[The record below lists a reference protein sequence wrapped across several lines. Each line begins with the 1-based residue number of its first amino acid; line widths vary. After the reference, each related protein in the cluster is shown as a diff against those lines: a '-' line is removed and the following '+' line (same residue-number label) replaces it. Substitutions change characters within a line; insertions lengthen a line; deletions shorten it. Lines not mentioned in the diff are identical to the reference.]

1 MGWKIYLIIISNA
14 NNINTTDV
22 PKKIGLDDLK
32 PTKEI
37 TILDAQFAKG
47 ISIGKYGDK
56 IFIVSQDL
64 VFKFYDKTPSAFEK
78 RICDSFP
85 NSEIAVLTLNGT
97 VDLYG
102 YNIIKD
108 GKRQRVKSGADLEL
122 YVDYGDKLQEEITIS
137 KEKIFDEEELKD
149 IEGDNSKEQVQ
160 KIIDQEVSIRTTFR
174 LTKRYFG
181 KQFDQVGSDFEKIMV
196 TQFER

>member
-1 MGWKIYLIIISNA
+1 MSWKIYLIIISNA
-14 NNINTTDV
+14 NNINTSDV
-22 PKKIGLDDLK
+22 PKKIGLDNLK

-37 TILDAQFAKG
+37 SIHDAQYAKG
-47 ISIGKYGDK
+47 TSIGKFGDK

-64 VFKFYDKTPSAFEK
+64 VFKFYDKTQSEFEK

-85 NSEIAVLTLNGT
+85 NSEIAILTLNGT

-122 YVDYGDKLQEEITIS
+122 YVDYGAKLPEEIALS
-137 KEKIFDEEELKD
+137 KEKIFDDEELKD
-149 IEGDNSKEQVQ
+149 IKGDNLKEDVK
-160 KIIDQEVSIRTTFR
+160 KIIDQEISIRTTFR

-181 KQFDQVGSDFEKIMV
+181 KQFDETGSDYEKILV
-196 TQFER
+196 TLFE

>member
-1 MGWKIYLIIISNA
+1 MSWKIYLIIISNA
-14 NNINTTDV
+14 NNINTADV
-22 PKKIGLDDLK
+22 PKKIGLDNLK

-37 TILDAQFAKG
+37 SIHEAQYAKG
-47 ISIGKYGDK
+47 TSIGKYGDK

-64 VFKFYDKTPSAFEK
+64 VFKFYDKTPSDFEK
-78 RICDSFP
+78 KICDSFP

-122 YVDYGDKLQEEITIS
+122 YVDYGEKLPEEITIS
-137 KEKIFDEEELKD
+137 KEKLFDDDELKE
-149 IEGDNSKEQVQ
+149 IKGDNTKEQVK
-160 KIIDQEVSIRTTFR
+160 KIIDQEISVRTTFR
-174 LTKRYFG
+174 LTKRYLQ
-181 KQFDQVGSDFEKIMV
+181 KQFDETGSDYEKIMV
-196 TQFER
+196 TLYE